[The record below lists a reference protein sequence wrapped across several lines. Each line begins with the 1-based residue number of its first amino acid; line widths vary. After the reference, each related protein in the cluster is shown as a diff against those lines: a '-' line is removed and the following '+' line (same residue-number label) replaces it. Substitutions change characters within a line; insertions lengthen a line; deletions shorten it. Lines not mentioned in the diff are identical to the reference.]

1 MNTVNITTETD
12 ISVRFLENVLAT
24 EGSQCVEFEFFVT
37 GMNDAGIGQTVRIFE
52 TVPICELEDKYSRFM
67 QHLTKYF

>member
-24 EGSQCVEFEFFVT
+24 EGSQCVEFEFFVSGT
-37 GMNDAGIGQTVRIFE
+37 NDAGTGPPVSILD
-52 TVPICELEDKYSRFM
+52 TVPICELINVMYENI
-67 QHLTKYF
+67 